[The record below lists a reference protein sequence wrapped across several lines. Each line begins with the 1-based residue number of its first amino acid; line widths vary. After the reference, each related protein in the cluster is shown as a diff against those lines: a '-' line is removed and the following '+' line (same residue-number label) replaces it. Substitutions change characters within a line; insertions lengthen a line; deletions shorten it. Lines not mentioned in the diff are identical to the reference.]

1 MKFSSVVS
9 GDGLV
14 QDIDFLCHT
23 DSANY
28 PLIDKT
34 RNINN
39 WYRKAVSWIRETPS
53 DWEYDDS
60 RHSTLPIY
68 TSTLVHNQQDYTLDS
83 NAQKVRRVEILDS
96 SGDYVLLTPINS
108 EEIRVATSEY
118 YETAGLPQYY
128 DLVGRSVILYPKPS
142 SADVTTTAGIK
153 MSVDRDISEFI
164 STDTTAVPG
173 IAANFHRI
181 LSFGAAFDFEEDPTK
196 KNYLLGQVR
205 ELKSEI
211 QNFYATRH
219 KEGRTQIKPRK
230 QNYR

>member
-1 MKFSSVVS
+1 MKFNSITS

-23 DSANY
+23 NSANY
-28 PLIDKT
+28 PLIDKA

-39 WYRKAVSWIRETPS
+39 WYRKAVSWIREVPS

-60 RHSTLPIY
+60 NHTTLPIY
-68 TSTLVHNQQDYTLDS
+68 TSTLVHNQQDYELQST
-83 NAQKVRRVEILDS
+83 AQRIRRVEILDS
-96 SGDYVLLTPINS
+96 SGNYILLDPIDS
-108 EEIRVATSEY
+108 EEIGTATSEY

-128 DLVGRSVILYPKPS
+128 DLVGRSVMLYPKPS

-153 MSVDRDISEFI
+153 IYVDRDIVEFE

-173 IAANFHRI
+173 FSSSFHRI
-181 LSFGAAFDFEEDPTK
+181 LSLGAAFDFEGDPTQ
-196 KNYLLGQVR
+196 KNYLLGQIR
-205 ELKSEI
+205 ELKSEV
-211 QNFYATRH
+211 QNFYVSRH
-219 KEGRTQIKPRK
+219 KEGRTQIKPRR